1 MARVNTNRMYGKQN
15 TNTVSKKPQASSS
28 VSIVKAEANKPSV
41 PVRAKRQTG
50 AKIITKSVPVQNKS
64 FPAVLVLFALIC
76 TSMVM
81 LMVFNYAKR
90 YEASV
95 LLSNQEREL
104 ERLQTELM
112 TLEAQNDTAV
122 SSLELQSYST
132 DELGYVSEEQLPYRI
147 VSIERQ
153 DRIISSGQEDQK
165 GGFEILLSTIK
176 ALFE

>member
-1 MARVNTNRMYGKQN
+1 MARVNTNRMYGKKN
-15 TNTVSKKPQASSS
+15 TNTVSKKPQANPS
-28 VSIVKAEANKPSV
+28 VSIVKAQEKKPSV
-41 PVRAKRQTG
+41 PVKAQRQTG
-50 AKIITKSVPVQNKS
+50 ARIITKSVPVQNKS

-95 LLSNQEREL
+95 VLSNQEREL
-104 ERLQTELM
+104 ERLKTEL
-112 TLEAQNDTAV
+112 TALEAQNDTAI
-122 SSLELQSYST
+122 SSFELQSYST
-132 DELGYVSEEQLPYRI
+132 DELGYVSEEQLPYRVI
-147 VSIERQ
+147 SIERQ
-153 DRIISSGQEDQK
+153 DRIISSAEDEQK